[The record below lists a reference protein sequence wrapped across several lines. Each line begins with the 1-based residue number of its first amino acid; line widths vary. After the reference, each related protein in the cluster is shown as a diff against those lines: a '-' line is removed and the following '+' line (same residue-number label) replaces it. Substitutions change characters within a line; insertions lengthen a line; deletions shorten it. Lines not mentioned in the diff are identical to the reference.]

1 MTGSVHKPE
10 LIRTV
15 VIADDHAVVR
25 SGLRAVLEGLDGIK
39 IVGEAANGIEA
50 ITLGKRLQPALMTL
64 DASMPLSR
72 GMEVYGEI
80 RRWSPVT
87 RIAVVTGFT
96 AVGSLADWVS
106 AGVDGLFLKSCPPQE
121 MRRGFE
127 AILGGASYIEAEIES
142 MLKNVSGEDGLSRRE
157 RQVLHLVADGHTS
170 ADIAERLSISPKTVD
185 NHRTRIMAKLNVHS
199 VAQLIAH
206 ALREGLLDGAK
217 QMPGDHNPS

>member
-1 MTGSVHKPE
+1 MYKAEPTQ
-10 LIRTV
+10 TV

-25 SGLRAVLEGLDGIK
+25 NGLRAVLESLDDLEV
-39 IVGEAANGIEA
+39 VGEAANGIEA
-50 ITLGKRLQPALMTL
+50 IGLGKRLQPTLMTL
-64 DASMPLSR
+64 DAGMPLSR
-72 GMEVYGEI
+72 GAEVFGEI
-80 RRWSPVT
+80 RRWSPRT

-96 AVGSLADWVS
+96 AVGALADWVS
-106 AGVDGLFLKSCPPQE
+106 AGVDGLFLKSCSPEE

-127 AILGGASYIEAEIES
+127 TILAGETYIEAEIET
-142 MLKNVSGEDGLSRRE
+142 MLENVSAEDELSRRE

-185 NHRTRIMAKLNVHS
+185 NHRTRIMAKLKVHS

-217 QMPGDHNPS
+217 QAHGAEADRS